1 MYVHLMSL
9 KVTFDP
15 VKRFVTLRERG
26 IDFATDAEKVFA
38 GSKATFTGDRFD
50 YGDVRLSPS
59 VG

>member
-1 MYVHLMSL
+1 V

-15 VKRFVTLRERG
+15 VKRLVALQERG

-38 GSKATFTGDRFD
+38 GDTATMVGKRFGY
-50 YGDVRLSPS
+50 YGEVREIT